1 MNFPDRQ
8 GDTYIIIYFLTY
20 VQFVTFR
27 RIGLFE
33 CSLDGNDQLLKTSV
47 TSDGHAAL
55 NIATHIHCDAVIAQ
69 NGCDFHISLQ
79 DVGIAERFKEL
90 LTYSPI
96 HLDGALGQS
105 NKFNYKGLQSYK

>member
-1 MNFPDRQ
+1 M
-8 GDTYIIIYFLTY
+8 
-20 VQFVTFR
+20 
-27 RIGLFE
+27 
-33 CSLDGNDQLLKTSV
+33 
-47 TSDGHAAL
+47 
-55 NIATHIHCDAVIAQ
+55 IAQ